1 MLKEH
6 KNTFEILFR
15 VFDILILISSLFI
28 AYYLRFGKIE
38 FDVFYVPYQYLLF
51 SFTFLLAWFYLSY
64 RFRLYTSKRLTNFIS
79 ESLSVSQC
87 IGICFIIA
95 VIPPF
100 FIREYPLS
108 RVFLVYFLT
117 IHAGSLILFR
127 FIVRHFLKHI
137 RLRGYNFRNILIVG
151 RNQRAEKLV
160 KKIKETPEYGIRI
173 LGYIDCGNNGNHFNC
188 DIDCIGKIE
197 DLERILRDDVV
208 DEVFVSLPIKSFYTE
223 IDQIISICEQ
233 VGVEVKIPTDLFSLK
248 LAKSTVSKY
257 HDIHVIDFF
266 TSPKMTWQLMVKRL
280 IDIFFSLFLLI
291 IFAPLLLVVSTIIK
305 MTSTGPVLFVQQR
318 IGYNGRLFNLFK
330 FRTMVED
337 AEVMKEELSEINEMR
352 GPVFKIK
359 DDPRITKVGRFL
371 RKTSIDEMPQLVN
384 VLIGEM
390 SLVGPRPPVPNEV
403 SQYNMLDRRRLSM
416 KPGITCIWQVNGRNL
431 LNFNKWMELDRM
443 YIDNWSLWLDIKIIA
458 KTVTTVLKGDGA
470 Y

>member
-15 VFDILILISSLFI
+15 VFDVLILIISLFI
-28 AYYLRFGKIE
+28 AYHFRFGKIE
-38 FDVFYVPYQYLLF
+38 FDVFYIPYQYIVF
-51 SFTFLLAWFYLSY
+51 SFTYLLTWFYLSY
-64 RFRLYTSKRLTNFIS
+64 RFRLYSSKRLTSFTS
-79 ESLSVSQC
+79 ESLSVSKC

-95 VIPPF
+95 FIPPF

-108 RVFLVYFLT
+108 RIFLVYFLT

-151 RNQRAEKLV
+151 CNQRAEKLV

-173 LGYIDCGNNGNHFNC
+173 LGYIDCGNNGNHFNY

-208 DEVFVSLPIKSFYTE
+208 DEVFASLPIKSFYTE

-280 IDIFFSLFLLI
+280 IDILFSLVLLI
-291 IFAPLLLVVSTIIK
+291 IFAPLLLVVSIIIK
-305 MTSTGPVLFVQQR
+305 MTSKGPIFFVQQR
-318 IGYNGRLFNLFK
+318 IGYNGRIFGCLK
-330 FRTMVED
+330 FRTMVKN
-337 AEVMKEELSEINEMR
+337 AEEIKEELSELNEMS

-359 DDPRITKVGRFL
+359 NDPRITKFGSFL
-371 RKTSIDEMPQLVN
+371 RKTSIDEMPQLIN
-384 VLIGEM
+384 VLIGDM

-403 SQYNMLDRRRLSM
+403 SQYDLGDRRRLSM
-416 KPGITCIWQVNGRNL
+416 KPGITCLWQVNGRSSIP
-431 LNFNKWMELDRM
+431 FEQWMELDM
-443 YIDNWSLWLDIKIIA
+443 EYIDTWSLWLDFRILCQTIPA
-458 KTVTTVLKGDGA
+458 VLKGSGA
-470 Y
+470 A